1 MFIQLPAHRRRGEKN
16 RLQKHSGQMSTR
28 RRASSKE
35 THIRRGGESASRQL
49 ALSESTKNKQT
60 FGVYK

>member
-1 MFIQLPAHRRRGEKN
+1 MFIQLPARTGGEGRKTDYRSTLVKCQHDAARVAKRRTS
-16 RLQKHSGQMSTR
+16 H
-28 RRASSKE
+28 
-35 THIRRGGESASRQL
+35 GGESANRQL